1 MRVAII
7 SSSFARYDK
16 KPLELLSQAGIEYI
30 LNEQG
35 YHLTDEELI
44 QIIDGCAGII
54 VGSEPL
60 PKKVLETNP
69 RLKTIACCGK
79 HLDNI
84 DVEYAQEKNIII
96 YNPPKGYAIAVAEF
110 TVGLILSLIRQ
121 IPYQDK
127 EVRSGVWHKRI
138 GNLLHGKRVG
148 IIGLGQVGK
157 AVAERLLPFGVDI
170 AYNDPNVYS
179 TTFQKFDLDKLIDWS
194 NIITI
199 HCSKPIKAG
208 PILDLGRLSLMQPG
222 SYIINVARGGLIDE
236 KALCGLLTAGHLAGA
251 ALDVFGK
258 EPYDGL
264 LKNINNTI
272 LTPHIGAYAKES
284 KIIMETDAV
293 TNIID
298 TLKNS

>member
-7 SSSFARYDK
+7 ASSFARYDK
-16 KPLELLSQAGIEYI
+16 KPLELLSQAGVEYI
-30 LNEQG
+30 LNDQG
-35 YHLTDEELI
+35 HPFTDEELI

-54 VGSEPL
+54 VSSEPL
-60 PKKVLETNP
+60 SKKILETNP
-69 RLKTIACCGK
+69 RLRTIACCGK
-79 HLDNI
+79 NLDNI
-84 DVEYAQEKNIII
+84 DLEYAQEKNIII

-121 IPYQDK
+121 IPYQDR

-138 GNLLHGKRVG
+138 GNLLHGKRIG
-148 IIGLGQVGK
+148 IIGLGQIGK
-157 AVAERLLPFGVDI
+157 VVAERLLPFGVDI
-170 AYNDPNVYS
+170 AYNDPKVFT

-199 HCSKPIKAG
+199 HCSKPEKNA

-264 LKNINNTI
+264 LKNINNVI

-293 TNIID
+293 NSVID
-298 TLKNS
+298 TLKNT

>member
-7 SSSFARYDK
+7 ASSFARYDK
-16 KPLELLSQAGIEYI
+16 KPLELLSQAGVEYI
-30 LNEQG
+30 LNDQG
-35 YHLTDEELI
+35 HPFTDEELI

-54 VGSEPL
+54 VSSEPL
-60 PKKVLETNP
+60 SKKILETNP
-69 RLKTIACCGK
+69 RLRTIACCGK
-79 HLDNI
+79 NLDNI
-84 DVEYAQEKNIII
+84 DLEYAQEKNIII

-121 IPYQDK
+121 IPYQDR

-138 GNLLHGKRVG
+138 GNLLHGKRIG
-148 IIGLGQVGK
+148 IIGLGQIGK
-157 AVAERLLPFGVDI
+157 VVAERLLPFGVDI
-170 AYNDPNVYS
+170 AYNDPKVFT

-199 HCSKPIKAG
+199 HCSKPEKNT

-264 LKNINNTI
+264 LKNINNVI

-293 TNIID
+293 NSVID
-298 TLKNS
+298 TLKNT